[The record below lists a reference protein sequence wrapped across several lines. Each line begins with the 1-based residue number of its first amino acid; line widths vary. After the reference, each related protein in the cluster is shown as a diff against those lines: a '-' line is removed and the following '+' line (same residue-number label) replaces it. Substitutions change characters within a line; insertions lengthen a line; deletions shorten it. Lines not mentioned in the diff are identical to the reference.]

1 MDARSR
7 IRMEQLFGEEMT
19 RAAERFEEAGALTV
33 TWDDAADDI
42 VFKMSDEQ
50 AAAVLKALGP
60 DGKPR

>member
-1 MDARSR
+1 
-7 IRMEQLFGEEMT
+7 MEQLFGEEMT